1 PLPRLRGRDREG
13 ACKKIERACH
23 PLPTPPAEV
32 GFIRLRPLNGDR
44 TRVNPSSVASGR
56 GSAPRSRRCQR
67 THSLHGIPG
76 PLVPAKAGTQIAN
89 RERTALDSRFR
100 GNERK
105 SDVGWAKAPTGR
117 RAAPPGRRAHAREKT
132 IMSSRV
138 ACPRRSAIVR
148 VGNGEAAV
156 AHPTRAQ

>member
-1 PLPRLRGRDREG
+1 NGSCVPSPVYGGGTGRGHAARLT
-13 ACKKIERACH
+13 RAFH
-23 PLPTPPAEV
+23 PLPNPPAEV

-67 THSLHGIPG
+67 THSVHGIPG

-89 RERTALDSRFR
+89 RERTALDSRLR

-132 IMSSRV
+132 IMSLRV

-148 VGNGEAAV
+148 VGNGEA
-156 AHPTRAQ
+156 PL